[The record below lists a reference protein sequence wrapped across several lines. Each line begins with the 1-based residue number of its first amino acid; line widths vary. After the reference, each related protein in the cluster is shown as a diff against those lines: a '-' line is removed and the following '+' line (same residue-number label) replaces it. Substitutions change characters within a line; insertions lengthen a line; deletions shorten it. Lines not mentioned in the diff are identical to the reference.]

1 LPPTPSEIEEF
12 INDRQPDAY
21 KRLVDRLLASP
32 RYGERW
38 ARHWMDAVHFAETH
52 GHDQDR
58 IREHAWPYRDYLI
71 ASFNDDKPYS
81 RFIQEQV
88 AGDALFPDDPQ
99 ATTALGFLAAGP
111 WDESSLRDI
120 MEDTVDRQLARY
132 VDRDDMLSTV
142 INTVVSLTVQCAR
155 CHDHKFDAIS
165 QKDYYAL
172 QAVFSGVERAHRAV
186 DVSAEVGKKRRDLL
200 ARKQAL
206 ESGAESLA
214 SLLTSAET
222 PRDVEEW
229 EQNLARNWARWTVL
243 ESKAFSSSNGSEL
256 SKLPDGSLLSG
267 GPRPDVDTYAVVCA
281 LPLKQVTALRLEVL
295 ADDSLP
301 QRGPGRQD
309 NGNLHLSELEIYS
322 VEGTETIVPIAR
334 AVADF
339 NQTDWDIARAVDG
352 VPQSAWGIYPQVG
365 QSHVA
370 AFELREPI
378 KSGSSR
384 EIKVVLKQL
393 HGGGHLIG
401 RLRLSVTDAP
411 LPVGIDV
418 LPQEVT
424 AILAVATSER
434 NDEQRQTLARHY
446 LLETTKSE
454 LAALPPPQLVY
465 AAASHF
471 EPDGGLK
478 PPPGPRPIH
487 LLHRGDIS
495 QPRELMP
502 PGALSCVTNISARFD
517 VPEGSDESVR
527 RAHLARWLTDRDNPL
542 TWRSIINR
550 VWHHH
555 FGAGIVTTLN
565 DFGHMGRLASHPELL
580 DWLAAR
586 FRDGNHSLK
595 DLHRLIVMS
604 ETYRQSSRLHDIDP
618 TLADS
623 AMSIDA
629 ENRLLWR
636 MNRTRLDSECV
647 QDAILSATGRL
658 DLRMGGPSD
667 RQFALSPGIHVTP
680 NVDYKDFDVDSD
692 AARRR
697 GVYRFLF
704 RTLPDPFHDALDCPS
719 GDQMTP
725 ARANSVTVQQAL
737 ALWNS
742 AFVLRQVEHVAARIQ
757 REAPNLDEQ
766 IDRAIQLVLCRPST
780 KIERQKFGKYATQY
794 GLANMCRLL
803 FNSNEF
809 MFVD

>member
-1 LPPTPSEIEEF
+1 
-12 INDRQPDAY
+12 
-21 KRLVDRLLASP
+21 
-32 RYGERW
+32 
-38 ARHWMDAVHFAETH
+38 
-52 GHDQDR
+52 
-58 IREHAWPYRDYLI
+58 
-71 ASFNDDKPYS
+71 
-81 RFIQEQV
+81 
-88 AGDALFPDDPQ
+88 
-99 ATTALGFLAAGP
+99 
-111 WDESSLRDI
+111 
-120 MEDTVDRQLARY
+120 
-132 VDRDDMLSTV
+132 MLSTV

-222 PRDVEEW
+222 PREVEEW

-243 ESKAFSSSNGSEL
+243 ESKAFSSSNESEL

-658 DLRMGGPSD
+658 DCIESWHSRDAKRGLQRFRC
-667 RQFALSPGIHVTP
+667 RQRCCAP
-680 NVDYKDFDVDSD
+680 K
-692 AARRR
+692 RC
-697 GVYRFLF
+697 
-704 RTLPDPFHDALDCPS
+704 LPIP
-719 GDQMTP
+719 
-725 ARANSVTVQQAL
+725 VQNTA
-737 ALWNS
+737 
-742 AFVLRQVEHVAARIQ
+742 
-757 REAPNLDEQ
+757 
-766 IDRAIQLVLCRPST
+766 
-780 KIERQKFGKYATQY
+780 
-794 GLANMCRLL
+794 
-803 FNSNEF
+803 
-809 MFVD
+809 